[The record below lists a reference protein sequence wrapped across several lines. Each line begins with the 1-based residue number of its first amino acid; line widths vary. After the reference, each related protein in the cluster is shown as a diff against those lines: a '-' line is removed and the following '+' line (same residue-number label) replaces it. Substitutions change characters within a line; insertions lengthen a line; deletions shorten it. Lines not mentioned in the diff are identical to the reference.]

1 MKTPAINDT
10 KTPPI
15 LSYETC
21 CDDMFSIS
29 VNNCCSAILEIESD
43 EEYNISVLSRNAVG
57 YSQESPVASV
67 GKMECTNIKS
77 YNRA

>member
-15 LSYETC
+15 LSYATYF
-21 CDDMFSIS
+21 DDMRSIS
-29 VNNCCSAILEIESD
+29 VNNCCSAIITIESD

-67 GKMECTNIKS
+67 YKMECTNIKS
-77 YNRA
+77 SNYA